1 MSRERPLL
9 CGRDD
14 ELSDLDSALSAITGH
29 RHSLAVVRGTPGI
42 GKTAL
47 LAVAADRWR
56 AEGVTVIEIPFRDG
70 VEPWDAFGVKAT
82 IAALKRHFEQ
92 VSDFSLADAV
102 GAVARLCTPESYA
115 SPKLRSGLL
124 IGLAKIFGRLRRN
137 GPVAVIADDV
147 DVVANPTLAITP
159 ACLPGC
165 LVVAACRDDG
175 RFAAA
180 PVQLAQ
186 LADHLIDLGPLPDEQ
201 AGPLLAQRI
210 GGTPDDSLLIALG
223 LALGP
228 LVSDPGALL
237 STVDELAAAG
247 RIATVHGKT
256 CLAGDEPILLPRGH
270 DLVGQVHRLGTEGHE
285 LLVLAATGPAFGVD
299 DLPAL
304 AAATGRELT
313 GYGRAV
319 DILVAVGALV
329 CTESGELGCTC
340 PALAGTVL
348 AGTRQEAA
356 RLHGKLATHLL
367 ATGGE
372 RAAIACHVVEAGRE
386 IAPSPSVAR
395 LLVAA
400 ADEITATDPERAA
413 RWYQAA
419 LGHYDSGDP
428 DIPRVMS
435 TLVPVLTGLG
445 HFGQLAELAAEYPEY
460 AGSEELSDA
469 AALADPLAW
478 HEQRLTGETLNLAD
492 ILPAGY
498 GIPVDGPLA
507 HYHRVLTGYT
517 NGDWQ
522 DALSAAR
529 ALSLTAEDG
538 PAHRIAGLLAAE
550 ICTAQGDLKQASAW
564 LESTGEDERFTA
576 LRGWVESG
584 LLAAT
589 GDGARALAAGWW
601 AYRSVPGGW
610 AKAGGDRLLARL
622 AVVATDAGQD
632 ERAHA
637 VLAEMT
643 DLDASERT
651 PATRAALLFVRGV
664 VTGDE
669 ENLTEAAG
677 MAADRGHLPELLMAC
692 LALGERAGEPRR
704 WLHQAHELAVRAN
717 AAPARAQAKALMRRR
732 GVAIPRSA
740 EERTTLSDMELR
752 IVGLIRDGRTNR
764 QVAVALRITEKTVEY
779 YLSRLFVK
787 TGCRSR
793 IDLAAASAR
802 GQLAAASA

>member
-1 MSRERPLL
+1 MSRERPLV

-56 AEGVTVIEIPFRDG
+56 AEGVTVIEIGFRDG
-70 VEPWDAFGVKAT
+70 VQPWDAFGVQAT
-82 IAALKRHFEQ
+82 ITALKRHFER
-92 VSDFSLADAV
+92 VADFSLADAV

-147 DVVANPTLAITP
+147 DVLANPTLAITP

-186 LADHLIDLGPLPDEQ
+186 LADQLIDLGPLSDEQ
-201 AGPLLAQRI
+201 AGPLLAQRT
-210 GGTPDDSLLIALG
+210 GATPDDALLIALG
-223 LALGP
+223 RALGP

-237 STVDELAAAG
+237 STVDELRAAG
-247 RIATVHGKT
+247 RIVTVHGKA
-256 CLAGDEPILLPRGH
+256 CLAGAEPILLPREH
-270 DLVGQVHRLGTEGHE
+270 DLVEQINCLGTEGHE
-285 LLVLAATGPAFGVD
+285 LLALAATGPAFGVD

-304 AAATGRELT
+304 AAATGREVT

-348 AGTRQEAA
+348 AGTRREAA
-356 RLHGKLATHLL
+356 LLHGKLAEHLL
-367 ATGGE
+367 AAGGG
-372 RAAIACHVVEAGRE
+372 RTAIACHVVEAGE
-386 IAPSPSVAR
+386 EMAPSASVAR

-400 ADEITATDPERAA
+400 ADDIAGTDAERAA
-413 RWYQAA
+413 RWYRAA
-419 LGHYDSGDP
+419 LWHYGDDP
-428 DIPRVMS
+428 DAGRVMS
-435 TLVPVLTGLG
+435 TLARLLTGLG
-445 HFGQLAELAAEYPEY
+445 HFGGLAELVARYPEC
-460 AGSEELSDA
+460 ADDEQLSDA

-478 HEQRLTGETLNLAD
+478 HEQRLTGATLDLAD

-507 HYHRVLTGYT
+507 HYHRVLTGYAG
-517 NGDWQ
+517 GDWQ

-529 ALSLTAEDG
+529 ALSLSAEDG

-564 LESTGEDERFTA
+564 LDSTGEDARFTA

-584 LLAAT
+584 LLAAS
-589 GDGARALAAGWW
+589 GDGARALAVGWW
-601 AYRSVPGGW
+601 AYRSVPAEW
-610 AKAGGDRLLARL
+610 AKAGGDRLLCRL

-632 ERAHA
+632 ERARA
-637 VLAEMT
+637 VLAEMS
-643 DLDASERT
+643 DLDARERT

-664 VTGDE
+664 VTGDAE
-669 ENLTEAAG
+669 SLAECAG
-677 MAADRGHLPELLMAC
+677 LATDRGHLPDLLTAC
-692 LALGERAGEPRR
+692 LALGERDDEPRR
-704 WLHQAHELAVRAN
+704 WLHEAHELAVRAG

-732 GVAIPRSA
+732 GVAMPRS
-740 EERTTLSDMELR
+740 EEGRTTLSDMELR

-802 GQLAAASA
+802 GQLTAATA

>member
-1 MSRERPLL
+1 MPRERPLV

-14 ELSDLDSALSAITGH
+14 ELSDLDGALSAITGH

-56 AEGVTVIEIPFRDG
+56 QDGVTVIEIPFRG
-70 VEPWDAFGVKAT
+70 AVEPWDAFGVQAT
-82 IAALKRHFEQ
+82 IAALKQHFER
-92 VSDFSLADAV
+92 VADFSLTDAV

-115 SPKLRSGLL
+115 SPRLRSGLL

-137 GPVAVIADDV
+137 GPMAVIADDV
-147 DVVANPTLAITP
+147 DVLQNPTLAITP

-165 LVVAACRDDG
+165 LVVAICRDDG

-186 LADHLIDLGPLPDEQ
+186 LADQLIDLGPLADEQ
-201 AGPLLAQRI
+201 AGPLVAHRT
-210 GGTPDDSLLIALG
+210 GATPDDSLLATLG
-223 LALGP
+223 RALGP

-237 STVDELAAAG
+237 STVDELKAAG
-247 RIATVHGKT
+247 RIVTVHGKA
-256 CLAGDEPILLPRGH
+256 CLAGDEPILLPREH
-270 DLVGQVHRLGTEGHE
+270 DLVRQIESLGVEGHE
-285 LLVLAATGPAFGVD
+285 LLAMAATGPAFGVD
-299 DLPAL
+299 DLLTL
-304 AAATGRELT
+304 AAATGREVT

-329 CTESGELGCTC
+329 CTESGELDCTC

-348 AGTRQEAA
+348 AASRQEAA
-356 RLHGKLATHLL
+356 QLHGKVAGHLL
-367 ATGGE
+367 ATGGD
-372 RAAIACHVVEAGRE
+372 RTAIACHVVEAGRE
-386 IAPSPSVAR
+386 MAPSPSVAR

-400 ADEITATDPERAA
+400 AGDAAATDAERAA
-413 RWYQAA
+413 RCYRAA
-419 LGHYDSGDP
+419 LWHLDDGDP
-428 DIPRVMS
+428 ELPGVVS
-435 TLVPVLTGLG
+435 TLARILIGLG
-445 HFGQLAELAAEYPEY
+445 HFGQLAELAAEYPDRV
-460 AGSEELSDA
+460 GSERFPDA
-469 AALADPLAW
+469 AALADPLTW
-478 HEQRLTGETLNLAD
+478 HEQRLTGETLDLAD

-498 GIPVDGPLA
+498 GIPAGGPLA
-507 HYHRVLTGYT
+507 HYHRVLTGYA

-529 ALSLTAEDG
+529 ALSLSAEDG

-564 LESTGEDERFTA
+564 LDSTGEDERFTA

-584 LLAAT
+584 LLAAS
-589 GDGARALAAGWW
+589 GDGARALAVGWW
-601 AYRSVPGGW
+601 AYRSAPGPW
-610 AKAGGDRLLARL
+610 ARAGGDRLLARL
-622 AVVATDAGQD
+622 AAVATETGHD
-632 ERAHA
+632 ERGRT

-643 DLDASERT
+643 DLDAREHTS
-651 PATRAALLFVRGV
+651 ATRAALLFVRGV

-669 ENLTEAAG
+669 ESLAESAELAR
-677 MAADRGHLPELLMAC
+677 DRGHLPDLLMAC
-692 LALGERAGEPRR
+692 LALGERHDEPQR
-704 WLHQAHELAVRAN
+704 WLHEAHELAVRAG
-717 AAPARAQAKALMRRR
+717 AGPARTQAKAIMRRR
-732 GVAIPRSA
+732 GVAIPRSE
-740 EERTTLSDMELR
+740 EERTALSDMELR
-752 IVGLIRDGRTNR
+752 IVDLIRDGRTNR